1 MSADMRK
8 LLIMNTISTIIASY
22 IGIFVNLFI
31 WEFDHSI
38 AEVSLYNMSMFISW
52 GIAFTVAAKV
62 LNRYSI
68 RLPLAVSALCGTAAF
83 MYLVMVQFDNRV
95 LWILILGIP
104 VGAMFGFSQ
113 ASQNLSL
120 ALRGKGSEYA
130 PYFATVMVI
139 SQLISVAVPF
149 VAAKVI
155 DGYGYVGSF
164 SLMLIFVAMMLGFS
178 FFMPKITLSLKD
190 ERDIFNPLRK
200 YNIRSAF
207 GRPGS
212 KWVILSFLAA
222 GIFMQFQ
229 NLFSLLF
236 TFSVTQDKLMIALLN
251 MTYTICSL
259 LGLWVYRRIK
269 IDEMR
274 WLWIGMTLLALGFI
288 IVLFQHPVAL
298 IISNLLTSIG
308 MFYFMTVWNA
318 QQFRFIQYAS
328 PSSQASFLVWRECLM
343 VATRCI
349 LLGLTLPLKEMG
361 GMGFTLIIG
370 ITVGCLISIPFFQ
383 QRANRIPG
391 TPSPPLTPFTDKSI

>member
-1 MSADMRK
+1 MSTDMRK
-8 LLIMNTISTIIASY
+8 LLIMNTISSIIASY

-31 WEFDHSI
+31 WEYNHSI
-38 AEVSLYNMSMFISW
+38 AEVSLYNMSMFVAW
-52 GIAFTVAAKV
+52 GISFTIAAKL
-62 LNRYSI
+62 LNRFTI

-83 MYLVMVQFDNRV
+83 MYLSMASSDNRF

-113 ASQNLSL
+113 ASQSLSI
-120 ALRGKGSEYA
+120 ALRAKGSEYA
-130 PYFATVMVI
+130 PYFATLMVI
-139 SQLISVAVPF
+139 TQLISVAVPF

-155 DGYGYVGSF
+155 DGYGYAGSF
-164 SLMLIFVAMMLGFS
+164 SLMLIFVAMMLIFS
-178 FFMPKITLSLKD
+178 FFMPRITLSSVD
-190 ERDIFNPLRK
+190 GQGNRSPLGK
-200 YNIRSAF
+200 YSFRTAF

-212 KWVILSFLAA
+212 KWIILSFLAA

-236 TFSVTQDKLMIALLN
+236 TFSVTQDKLLIALLN
-251 MTYTICSL
+251 MVYTMCSL
-259 LGLWVYRRIK
+259 LGLWMYRRIK

-274 WLWIGMTLLALGFI
+274 WLWIGMILMSVGFI
-288 IVLFQHPVAL
+288 IVLFQHPAAL

-328 PSSQASFLVWRECLM
+328 PISQASFLVWRESLL

-349 LLGLTLPLKEMG
+349 LLSLTLPLKEMG
-361 GMGFTLIIG
+361 GLGFTLIIG
-370 ITVGCLISIPFFQ
+370 VTVVCVLLIPFFQ
-383 QRANRIPG
+383 QRANRAAGI
-391 TPSPPLTPFTDKSI
+391 SSSRV

>member
-1 MSADMRK
+1 MSADLRK
-8 LLIMNTISTIIASY
+8 LVTMNTISSIIASY

-52 GIAFTVAAKV
+52 GIAFIVAAKA
-62 LNRYSI
+62 LNRFSI
-68 RLPLAVSALCGTAAF
+68 RLPLAVSALCGTVAF
-83 MYLVMVQFDNRV
+83 MYLVMVQIDNRV

-130 PYFATVMVI
+130 PYFAALMVI

-149 VAAKVI
+149 IAAKVI
-155 DGYGYVGSF
+155 DGYGYTGSF
-164 SLMLIFVAMMLGFS
+164 GLMLIFVAMMLVFS
-178 FFMPKITLSLKD
+178 FFMPRITLSPGD
-190 ERDIFNPLRK
+190 GRDIPK

-212 KWVILSFLAA
+212 KWIILSFLAA
-222 GIFMQFQ
+222 GLFMQFQ

-274 WLWIGMTLLALGFI
+274 WLWIGVTLLVLGFI
-288 IVLFQHPVAL
+288 IVLVQQPVAL

-318 QQFRFIQYAS
+318 QQFRFIQHAS
-328 PSSQASFLVWRECLM
+328 PGSQASFLVWKECLM

-349 LLGLTLPLKEMG
+349 LLGLTLPLKELSG
-361 GMGFTLIIG
+361 SGFTLIIG
-370 ITVGCLISIPFFQ
+370 ITVACLISIPFFQ
-383 QRANRIPG
+383 QRANRIAG
-391 TPSPPLTPFTDKSI
+391 SSSPPLTPYADQSL